1 MYGDVMSN
9 NSKDII
15 KARIDELKSIF
26 DTKYPEKNILDVPK
40 GRFREYLTDHQY
52 YHAKIH
58 GLKEA
63 YNLLKGVENWKIKI
77 AE

>member
-1 MYGDVMSN
+1 MSN
-9 NSKDII
+9 DKTDLI

-26 DTKYPEKNILDVPK
+26 NTKYPKQSMLEVPEEQ
-40 GRFREYLTDHQY
+40 FREYLNDHQY

-63 YNLLKGVENWKIKI
+63 YNLLKGADNWKIKI

>member
-1 MYGDVMSN
+1 MSN
-9 NSKDII
+9 DSIDII

-26 DTKYPEKNILDVPK
+26 DAKYPEQNMLDVPEE
-40 GRFREYLTDHQY
+40 RFREYLHEHQY

-63 YNLLKGVENWKIKI
+63 YNLLKGAESWKIKI

>member
-1 MYGDVMSN
+1 MSTE
-9 NSKDII
+9 SKNII

-26 DTKYPEKNILDVPK
+26 DAKYPKQSMLDIPEERYK
-40 GRFREYLTDHQY
+40 EYLHDHQY

-63 YNLLKGVENWKIKI
+63 YNLLKGAENWKIKI

>member
-1 MYGDVMSN
+1 MSN
-9 NSKDII
+9 NSEDLI

-26 DTKYPEKNILDVPK
+26 DLRYPEKGMLDMPEE
-40 GRFREYLTDHQY
+40 RFKEYLHDHQY

-63 YNLLKGVENWKIKI
+63 YNLLIGAENWKIKV